1 MVKETTKEEVKTI
14 LEEAG
19 YEVKIEEVYKNNEKL
34 SSLIILNEDG
44 LNPTFYLEKMSGN
57 PEEIAKN
64 IIDMIIANSAP
75 GSKEDF
81 INKIQD
87 KEYVLNHLRA
97 CVVSTKGNEKFLE
110 PLVKVNYEDLGLTLY
125 YRIMFKG
132 ASTMLTKAIADQIG
146 IDKID
151 IENNIDLSDYKMFS
165 IAEVIGE
172 SLKESGVPDFA
183 IEEIA
188 QQNPMKIISNTE
200 KLYGSGIIAYPSKL
214 EKIVGMEKFYIL
226 PSSVH
231 EIIVLPMDG
240 FEPNILREMVCDI
253 NRDQVEPVDRLSDNV
268 FVYDGSKLLIA

>member
-1 MVKETTKEEVKTI
+1 MIKETIKEVKAI
-14 LEEAG
+14 LEDAG
-19 YEVKIEEVYKNNEKL
+19 YKVEIKEVYKNNEKL

-44 LNPTFYLEKMSGN
+44 VNPTFYLEKMSGT
-57 PEEIAKN
+57 PEKIAREI
-64 IIDMIIANSAP
+64 ISMVIANSAP
-75 GSKEDF
+75 RPKEDF

-97 CVVSTKGNEKFLE
+97 CVVSTKGNEEFLE
-110 PLVKVNYEDLGLTLY
+110 PLVKVNYKDLGLTLY
-125 YRIMFKG
+125 YRIMFKD
-132 ASTMLTKAIADQIG
+132 ASIVLTKAIADQIG

-172 SLKESGVPDFA
+172 SLKKQGTPDFV
-183 IEEIA
+183 IEEME

-214 EKIVGMEKFYIL
+214 KEIVGMEKFYVL

-240 FEPNILREMVCDI
+240 FEPNFLRKMVCDI
-253 NRDQVEPVDRLSDNV
+253 NRDEVAPSDRLSDNI